1 MVKIKYIP
9 LTGEN
14 AKYKSRYSMDPDRIV
29 VHNTAA
35 DAMAEPTIRWMQ
47 STPEYTSFHFA
58 VDDVEAVQGLKLNQ
72 NGWHAS
78 DGVYGDGNR
87 KGIAIEICLSY
98 IPERPGDGM
107 NDEQREAK
115 WQKIYRARFEKAQEN
130 AAELIAYL
138 FTLYEW
144 KFDKKRIT
152 KHQDYCGKYCPH
164 RTMSDYGWDWFLN
177 LCEKKYE
184 EMMEDQPMT
193 KEEKQVFEDLKKKV
207 EKQAKAIKDLN
218 DQVAPRWGYIDSNLA
233 KEEWLEPTVKKL
245 VKKGFLKGDETGNLQ
260 ISFLMARLLVI
271 LDRAGCFNL

>member
-14 AKYKSRYSMDPDRIV
+14 AKYKTSYTMDPDRIV

-58 VDDVEAVQGLKLNQ
+58 VDDTEAVQGLLLTQ

-78 DGVYGDGNR
+78 DGAYGDGNR

-98 IPERPGDGM
+98 IPERAGDGM
-107 NDEQREAK
+107 TEAQREER
-115 WQKIYRARFEKAQEN
+115 WRKIYKARFEKAQEN
-130 AAELIAYL
+130 TAELIAYL
-138 FTLYEW
+138 FKVYGW
-144 KFDKKRIT
+144 KFDRKRIT
-152 KHQDYCGKYCPH
+152 KHQDYSGKYCPH

-177 LCEKKYE
+177 LCEKKYN
-184 EMMEDQPMT
+184 EMMEDEPMT
-193 KEEKQVFEDLKKKV
+193 KEEKLAFDDLKKTV
-207 EKQAKAIKDLN
+207 EKQAEKIRKLN
-218 DQVAPRWGYIDSNLA
+218 EQCMPRWGYIDANLK
-233 KEEWLEPTVKKL
+233 KEDWLAPTVEKL
-245 VKKGFLKGDETGNLQ
+245 VKKGFLKGDEKGNLQ
-260 ISFLMARLLVI
+260 ISWEMGRMLVI